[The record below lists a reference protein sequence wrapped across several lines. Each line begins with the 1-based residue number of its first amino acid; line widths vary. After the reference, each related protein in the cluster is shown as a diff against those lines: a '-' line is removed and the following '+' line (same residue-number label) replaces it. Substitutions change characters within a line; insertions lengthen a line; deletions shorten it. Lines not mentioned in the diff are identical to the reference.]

1 MLCGIVFGIERSGLR
16 EKVGEREIIAVEA
29 GMKG

>member
-16 EKVGEREIIAVEA
+16 EKAGGREII
-29 GMKG
+29 GTRMKG

>member
-1 MLCGIVFGIERSGLR
+1 VFGIERSGLR